1 MFKKILLIL
10 FFSSLINACGYSPIL
25 LNNNSLNINI
35 ISIKYEGNREI
46 NNHIKNNLNQYY
58 QTSSDNKFQIEN
70 KNLLSKK
77 TISKNKKGDVSTYEI
92 EVISTFNVKNQK
104 ESKIISLSKKLRINK
119 NDDTFENR
127 NYEKQIIKN
136 LSKSIS
142 DDFIIKLKLFSL

>member
-58 QTSSDNKFQIEN
+58 QTSSNNKFQIEN

-104 ESKIISLSKKLRINK
+104 ESKTISLSKKLRINK

-142 DDFIIKLKLFSL
+142 DDFIIKLSSL

>member
-25 LNNNSLNINI
+25 LNNSGLDINI

-58 QTSSDNKFQIEN
+58 QTDSSNKFQIEN
-70 KNLLSKK
+70 KNSLKKK
-77 TISKNKKGDVSTYEI
+77 TISKNKKGNVSSYEI
-92 EVISTFNVKNQK
+92 EIISTFNVKNQK
-104 ESKIISLSKKLRINK
+104 ESKIISLSKKLRINR
-119 NDDTFENR
+119 DDDIFENM

-142 DDFIIKLKLFSL
+142 DDFVIRLSSL

>member
-25 LNNNSLNINI
+25 LNNSGLDINI

-58 QTSSDNKFQIEN
+58 QTNSNNTFQIEN
-70 KNLLSKK
+70 KNSLSKK
-77 TISKNKKGDVSTYEI
+77 TIAKNKKGNVLSYEI
-92 EVISTFNVKNQK
+92 EIISKFIVQNQK
-104 ESKIISLSKKLRINK
+104 GSKIISLNKKLRINK
-119 NDDTFENR
+119 SDDIFENR

-142 DDFIIKLKLFSL
+142 DDFIIKLSSL

>member
-1 MFKKILLIL
+1 MSKKILLII
-10 FFSSLINACGYSPIL
+10 FFLSLINGCGYTPIL
-25 LNNNSLNINI
+25 LNKSGLDINI
-35 ISIKYEGNREI
+35 VSIKYEGNREI

-77 TISKNKKGDVSTYEI
+77 TISKNKKGNVSSYEI
-92 EVISTFNVKNQK
+92 EIISTFNVNNQK

-142 DDFIIKLKLFSL
+142 DDFIIKLSSL

>member
-1 MFKKILLIL
+1 MLKKILLIL
-10 FFSSLINACGYSPIL
+10 FFSTLMNACGYSPIL
-25 LNNNSLNINI
+25 LNNSGLDVNI

-46 NNHIKNNLNQYY
+46 NNHIKNNLSRYY
-58 QTSSDNKFQIEN
+58 QTNSNNKFQIEN
-70 KNLLSKK
+70 KNLLLKK
-77 TISKNKKGDVSTYEI
+77 TISKNKKGNVSSYEI
-92 EVISTFNVKNQK
+92 EIISTFNVNNQK

-142 DDFIIKLKLFSL
+142 DDFIIELSTL

>member
-10 FFSSLINACGYSPIL
+10 FFSLLINACGYSPIL
-25 LNNNSLNINI
+25 LNKSGLDINI

-58 QTSSDNKFQIEN
+58 QTNSNNKFQIEN
-70 KNLLSKK
+70 KNILSKK
-77 TISKNKKGDVSTYEI
+77 TISKNKKGNVSSYEI
-92 EVISTFNVKNQK
+92 EIISTFSVKNKK
-104 ESKIISLSKKLRINK
+104 ESKTISLSKKLRINK

-142 DDFIIKLKLFSL
+142 DDFIIELSTL

>member
-1 MFKKILLIL
+1 MSKKILLII
-10 FFSSLINACGYSPIL
+10 FFLSLINGCGYTPVL
-25 LNNNSLNINI
+25 LNKSGPDINI
-35 ISIKYEGNREI
+35 VSIKYEGNREI

-77 TISKNKKGDVSTYEI
+77 TISKNKKGNVSSYEI
-92 EVISTFNVKNQK
+92 EIISTFNVNNQK

-142 DDFIIKLKLFSL
+142 DDFIIELSTL

>member
-1 MFKKILLIL
+1 M
-10 FFSSLINACGYSPIL
+10 
-25 LNNNSLNINI
+25 
-35 ISIKYEGNREI
+35 KYEGNREI
-46 NNHIKNNLNQYY
+46 NNYIKNNLNQYY
-58 QTSSDNKFQIEN
+58 QTDSNNKFQIEN

-77 TISKNKKGDVSTYEI
+77 TISKNKKGNVSSYEI
-92 EVISTFNVKNQK
+92 EIISTFNVNNQK

-142 DDFIIKLKLFSL
+142 DDFIIELSTL

>member
-1 MFKKILLIL
+1 MIKKILLIL
-10 FFSSLINACGYSPIL
+10 FFSLLINGCGYSPIL
-25 LNNNSLNINI
+25 LNKSGLDINI
-35 ISIKYEGNREI
+35 VSIRYEGNREI

-58 QTSSDNKFQIEN
+58 QTNSNNKFQIEN
-70 KNLLSKK
+70 KNILSKK
-77 TISKNKKGDVSTYEI
+77 TISKNKKGNVSSYEI
-92 EVISTFNVKNQK
+92 EIISTFNVNNQK

-142 DDFIIKLKLFSL
+142 DDFIIELSTL